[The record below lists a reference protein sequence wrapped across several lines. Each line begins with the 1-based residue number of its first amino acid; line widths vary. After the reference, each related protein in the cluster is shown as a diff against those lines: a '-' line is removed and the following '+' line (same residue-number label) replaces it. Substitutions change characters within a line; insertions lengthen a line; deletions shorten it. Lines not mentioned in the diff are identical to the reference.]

1 MNPEMLRRL
10 QELEDIYEVNYV
22 KMKDLPSS
30 RARKETDMP
39 LKKEETPYS
48 VKILEDCIDLQ
59 LRKSKDYQNPK
70 SRIRQADHYP
80 RGCQTILDMV
90 HQKITRM
97 YSVIEA
103 MESDE
108 CANFESL
115 EDSAMDAINYLSFFV
130 SYSRGQMDGQS
141 PDRNLFN
148 RRVKS

>member
-1 MNPEMLRRL
+1 MDEATLKRISELPECDNL
-10 QELEDIYEVNYV
+10 I
-22 KMKDLPSS
+22 
-30 RARKETDMP
+30 
-39 LKKEETPYS
+39 LKKTELPYS
-48 VKILEDCIDLQ
+48 ARVLEDCIDLQ

-97 YSVIEA
+97 YSIIEA

-108 CANFESL
+108 AASFESL

-130 SYSRGQMDGQS
+130 SYSRGKMGGQS

-148 RRVKS
+148 RRVES